1 MNIWDLAVLQPMI
14 NILIMLTSYLASNF
28 GMAII
33 VLTVVV
39 NVAMMPLTMKQ
50 TKASK
55 SMQEMQPKLI
65 ELKKKHEKDRQKLAQ
80 EQMRLYKE
88 SGMNPVGCLGPML
101 IQMPIWIALY
111 QSIMM
116 SLAVAPEGLLNLSR
130 YLYSWPVV
138 FSMLPLDHS
147 FLWLNLASP
156 NLILAVLVGGSMWLQ
171 QKMATPATAD
181 PRQRS
186 QSQMMLWMMP
196 MMFAFLTLSFPSGL
210 ALYWV
215 VSNVI
220 SIVMQYFITGWGG
233 LVSTPSGRKVTGGKK
248 IKERV
253 ARQEETLEAD
263 DMGADIVVPST
274 AQEEEL
280 GYGKFGDK
288 RQNRGGGYPERL
300 RTTRRKPGRGG
311 GHRRKRS

>member
-1 MNIWDLAVLQPMI
+1 MNVWDLVVLQPMI
-14 NILIMLTSYLASNF
+14 NVLIMLTSYLASNF

-39 NVAMMPLTMKQ
+39 NICMVPLTIKQ
-50 TKASK
+50 TRASK
-55 SMQEMQPKLI
+55 SMQEMQPKLV
-65 ELKKKHEKDRQKLAQ
+65 ELKKKHEKDKQKLAQ

-138 FSMLPLDHS
+138 FSMLPLNNN

-156 NLILAVLVGGSMWLQ
+156 NLVLAVLVGGSMWLQ
-171 QKMATPATAD
+171 QKMATPVTTD

-196 MMFAFLTLSFPSGL
+196 LMFAFLALSFPSGL
-210 ALYWV
+210 ALFWV
-215 VSNVI
+215 TSSVVRIVI
-220 SIVMQYFITGWGG
+220 QYRVTGWGG
-233 LVSTPSGRKVTGGKK
+233 LASVGGGGQPTDNKPKKFRYMTRAEEEMSTDV
-248 IKERV
+248 
-253 ARQEETLEAD
+253 
-263 DMGADIVVPST
+263 GADIVESD
-274 AQEEEL
+274 AEREKRDRGL
-280 GYGKFGDK
+280 GYPVKPTKTRYQPGKD
-288 RQNRGGGYPERL
+288 
-300 RTTRRKPGRGG
+300 RTRHPRK
-311 GHRRKRS
+311 K